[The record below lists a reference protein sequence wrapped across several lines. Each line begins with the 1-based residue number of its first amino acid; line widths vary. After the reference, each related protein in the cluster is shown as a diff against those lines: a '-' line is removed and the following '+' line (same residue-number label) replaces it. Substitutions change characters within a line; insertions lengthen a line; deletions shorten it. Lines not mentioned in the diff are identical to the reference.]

1 MTTIATTDL
10 SDNTNRWGMPPA
22 AARAIAEHGGQAHRY
37 PEAYADTLK
46 RAIGRYTG
54 GPPESVVTGCGSD
67 DVLDAAIRAC
77 GDPGDHLAICDPTF
91 VMLPQFA
98 RLNRMTPLPV
108 SLTSS
113 GDIDVAAL
121 LRTQARIIYVCS
133 PNNPT
138 GTVASR
144 ARVAA
149 LAEST
154 PATVIVDEAY
164 AEFTGESLLDLA
176 LTRPNV
182 VVVRTMSKAFGLA
195 GLRVGYAVASPRLAR
210 EIETSRGPY
219 KVNALAVAAATA
231 ALDEDLDWVRTH
243 AAIVRDLRSRFAAAL
258 RERGLT
264 PLPSAANFVFVPV
277 ASADR
282 IAATMRDADGVVVRA
297 FTGLCPFSGEL
308 AASGGTALRI
318 TIGPWDEL
326 ERALAALDR
335 ALEGAACA

>member
-1 MTTIATTDL
+1 MTMLATDL

-22 AARAIAEHGGQAHRY
+22 AARAIAEQAGQSMRY

-46 RAIGRYTG
+46 RAIGGYTG
-54 GPPESVVTGCGSD
+54 APPEAVVTGCGSD
-67 DVLDAAIRAC
+67 DVLDAAVRAC
-77 GDPGDHLAICDPTF
+77 GDPGDRLATCDPSF
-91 VMLPQFA
+91 VMVPQFA
-98 RLNRMTPLPV
+98 RLNGLTPIPV

-113 GDIDVAAL
+113 GDIDVTAL

-138 GTVASR
+138 GTVTSC

-154 PATVIVDEAY
+154 SATVIVDEAY
-164 AEFTGESLLDLA
+164 AEFARESLLDLA

-195 GLRVGYAVASPRLAR
+195 GLRVGYAVANPGLAR
-210 EIETSRGPY
+210 EIETVRGPY
-219 KVNALAVAAATA
+219 KVNALALAAATA
-231 ALDEDLDWVRTH
+231 ALEEDLGWMRTH
-243 AAIVRDLRSRFAAAL
+243 ASLVRDLRTRFAAAL
-258 RERGLT
+258 CERGLT
-264 PLPSAANFVFVPV
+264 PLPSAANFVFVPL

-282 IAATMRDADGVVVRA
+282 IAVAMRAVDAVAVRA
-297 FTGLCPFSGEL
+297 FTGLCRFNEEL
-308 AASGGTALRI
+308 AASDGAALRI

-326 ERALAALDR
+326 ERALVALDR
-335 ALEGAACA
+335 ARIACA